1 MGLLGDLLE
10 DESEGHQMVVWASG
24 AAEGDLDGGW
34 GAGGAEGDPDG
45 GAAEIRAKWARAAS
59 TEADCIVWERWV

>member
-1 MGLLGDLLE
+1 MGDLLG
-10 DESEGHQMVVWASG
+10 DESEGHQVVVWASVDS
-24 AAEGDLDGGW
+24 EMDPDGGW
-34 GAGGAEGDPDG
+34 GAGAAEVDPDG